1 MKLNR
6 CPKEVVTD
14 AQSQQNVLNGHKTHG
29 LKQKTTLLSDI
40 YTGKWMPLNI
50 RMNVQRFISR
60 CNRFPLYTSPY
71 VEHCRQITATV
82 LFYHNVNKTCPLISS
97 NIVIRGP
104 GWTCY
109 STNICRAMHHLRP
122 CHSLYESHNSLLY
135 HLQMSITIFPP
146 DIYQ

>member
-1 MKLNR
+1 MKLN
-6 CPKEVVTD
+6 CCQKEVVTD
-14 AQSQQNVLNGHKTHG
+14 AQSQQMYSMDIKHG
-29 LKQKTTLLSDI
+29 LKQTKTLLFDI
-40 YTGKWMPLNI
+40 YTGKLMHLNI
-50 RMNVQRFISR
+50 QVIVQRFISR

-71 VEHCRQITATV
+71 VQHCRQITATV

-109 STNICRAMHHLRP
+109 STNICRAMHHLCP
-122 CHSLYESHNSLLY
+122 CHSLNESHNSLLY